1 MKDSLHKINLEVAF
15 CKKCPLSKS
24 RKNAISGEG
33 GIQAKIF
40 IIGEAPGKEED
51 VQKKPFVGR
60 SGKILNE
67 LLASCNL
74 TKKKTY
80 ITNTVK
86 CRPPHNRAPR
96 QKEIEACKGYL
107 YRQIMLIKPSIIVT
121 LGTCATF
128 EIFQML
134 KLKYNKISI
143 LHGAPHRATCSF
155 GKIKVIPTYHP
166 AAALRSLKI
175 LNILKNDFKINFL
188 K

>member
-24 RKNAISGEG
+24 RRNAISGEG
-33 GIQAKIF
+33 SIQAKIF
-40 IIGEAPGKEED
+40 ILGEAPGKEED
-51 VQKKPFVGR
+51 LKKKPFVGR
-60 SGKILNE
+60 SGKVLNE
-67 LLASCNL
+67 LLASCSL
-74 TKKKTY
+74 TRKKAY

-86 CRPPHNRAPR
+86 CRPPLNRAPK
-96 QKEIEACKGYL
+96 QKEIEACKEYL

-121 LGTCATF
+121 LGTYATF

-134 KLKYNKISI
+134 KLKYDKISI
-143 LHGAPHRATCSF
+143 LHGMPHKVTSPF
-155 GKIKVIPTYHP
+155 GKIKVIPSYHP

-175 LNILKNDFKINFL
+175 LNILKSDFKRNFS